1 MTLEQM
7 QERARNEIIKTVFGT
22 ADPSIEVVSKIDQ
35 LITEVWNEA
44 EQNGIQIGRD
54 MMEEEMKEKMKIV
67 FGLEL
72 WELHKK
78 HF

>member
-1 MTLEQM
+1 MREQFI
-7 QERARNEIIKTVFGT
+7 NFHGT
-22 ADPSIEVVSKIDQ
+22 DQ
-35 LITEVWNEA
+35 VKDIPKALNSLITEVWNEA

-54 MMEEEMKEKMKIV
+54 MMEEEMKEKMKFV